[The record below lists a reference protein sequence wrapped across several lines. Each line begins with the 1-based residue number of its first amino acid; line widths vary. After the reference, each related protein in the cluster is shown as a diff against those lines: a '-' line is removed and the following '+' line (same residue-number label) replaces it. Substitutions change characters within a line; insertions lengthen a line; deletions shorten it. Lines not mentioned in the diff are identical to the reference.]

1 MQILAV
7 VLEILLGLAFLGAG
21 GQKLA
26 GAESQKE
33 MFRHLKYPGWFMYA
47 AGAVE
52 LVGGL
57 GMLAGLFSPLLAVLA
72 ALLLTAQMAGA
83 VISHARVGDS
93 AGKMAPASVLL
104 VLAVVVLVLG
114 YPTIGL

>member
-7 VLEILLGLAFLGAG
+7 VLEVLLGLAFLGAG

-26 GAESQKE
+26 GADSQKE
-33 MFRHLKYPGWFMYA
+33 MFAHLKYPGWFLYA

-52 LVGGL
+52 LIGAL

-72 ALLLTAQMAGA
+72 ALLLAAQMAGA
-83 VISHARVGDS
+83 VFSHVRVRDS

-104 VLAVVVLVLG
+104 VLAAVVLVLE
-114 YPTIGL
+114 YPAIGL